1 MKNDI
6 AISVQN
12 LSKSYKMYR
21 SPTDRIKEFLHPGK
35 KSFHQKFWALREVS
49 FDIEK
54 GTTFGIIGQNGS
66 GKSTLLQL
74 ISGIIRPTNGSVT
87 VKGRISALLE
97 LGAGFHRDFS
107 GRENVFMQGALMGIN
122 RKEMEKN
129 FDSIEEFADIGKFI
143 DQPVKTY
150 SSGMYVRLAFAT
162 AVNIDPDILI
172 IDEVLAVG
180 DDMFR
185 RRCYKK
191 LEDFQ
196 EQKKTILFVSHSL
209 PTVTSICKEAVL
221 IDRGNLLQ
229 IGSPKKIVNAYSEIL
244 AEREIEYAK
253 RLRGSK
259 TITKKAMDERL
270 DIDNSSE
277 HRFGTGEAE
286 IKEFHIIDDKEQ
298 ETNVL
303 SIGQRYKFRTTV
315 HFKKDVL
322 MPDIGISIITLTGF
336 EIYGICPTV
345 AKLPMDPVESNSTI
359 MVEFDLINNFNPGV
373 YSVNVSVAEHLPQ
386 ERVFLQRHLDMQTFK
401 VVGDIKSYGLVDMN
415 AKIKVDKI

>member
-1 MKNDI
+1 MNNDI

-12 LSKSYKMYR
+12 VSKSYKMYR
-21 SPTDRIKEFLHPGK
+21 SPADRIKEFLHPGK
-35 KSFHQKFWALREVS
+35 KSFHQKFWALREIS
-49 FDIEK
+49 FNIEK
-54 GTTFGIIGQNGS
+54 GTTFGIVGQNGS

-74 ISGIIRPTNGSVT
+74 ISGIIKPTNGSVT
-87 VKGRISALLE
+87 VNGRISALLE

-107 GRENVFMQGALMGIN
+107 GRENVFMQGSLMGIN
-122 RKEMEKN
+122 REEMEN
-129 FDSIEEFADIGKFI
+129 ILDSIQEFADIGNFI

-162 AVNIDPDILI
+162 AVSIDPDILI

-185 RRCYKK
+185 RRCFRRI
-191 LEDFQ
+191 EEFQ
-196 EQKKTILFVSHSL
+196 EQGKTILFVSHSL

-253 RLRGSK
+253 RMKSNK
-259 TITKKAMDERL
+259 TIIKEEVDERV
-270 DIDNSSE
+270 DNCQSE

-286 IKEFHIIDDKEQ
+286 IKEFHIIDDKKQ

-303 SIGQRYKFRTTV
+303 SIGQRYKFRTTI
-315 HFKKDVL
+315 HFKKNVL
-322 MPDIGISIITLTGF
+322 KPDIGISIITLTGF

-345 AKLPMDPVESNSTI
+345 ANVPMDPVESNTTM
-359 MVEFDLINNFNPGV
+359 MVEFDLINNLNPGA
-373 YSVNVSVAEHLPQ
+373 YSVNVSVAEHLSQ
-386 ERVFLQRHLDMQTFK
+386 ERVFLERHLDIQTFK

-415 AKIKVDKI
+415 AKIKVEKI